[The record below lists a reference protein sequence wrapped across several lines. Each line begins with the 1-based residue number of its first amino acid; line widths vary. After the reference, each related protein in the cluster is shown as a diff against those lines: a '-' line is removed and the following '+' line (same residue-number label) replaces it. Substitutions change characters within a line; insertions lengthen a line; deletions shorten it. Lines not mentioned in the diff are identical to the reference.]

1 MFLIHWAVWLWTA
14 LAVIFFLYTLF
25 TNTMGPEKGFVNFV
39 LYEVAPIYYAYMI
52 GPMLLFKVIDYVITG
67 ESTSYPDDRKR

>member
-1 MFLIHWAVWLWTA
+1 MFLIHWAVFWWTA
-14 LAVIFFLYTLF
+14 LAVLFFGYSLF
-25 TNTMGPEKGFVNFV
+25 TNTMGPEQDFVNFV
-39 LYEVAPIYYAYMI
+39 LSGVAPIYYAYMI